1 MSPFLTIIEIVI
13 SVLIIGIIIVQSRG
27 SASGMAF
34 GGQGE
39 TYRSKKGIEK
49 VLFYVTIILAAFFAL
64 VSILA
69 LINQ

>member
-1 MSPFLTIIEIVI
+1 MNSIFTFIEIFV
-13 SVLIIGIIIVQSRG
+13 SVLIVILVIIQSRG

-49 VLFYVTIILAAFFAL
+49 VLFYFTIILAAIFAL
-64 VSILA
+64 ISLLA